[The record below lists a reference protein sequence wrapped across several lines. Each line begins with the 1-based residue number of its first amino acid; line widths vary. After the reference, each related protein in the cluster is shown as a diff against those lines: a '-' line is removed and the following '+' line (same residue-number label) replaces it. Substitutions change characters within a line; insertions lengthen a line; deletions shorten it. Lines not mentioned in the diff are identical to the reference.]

1 LPYWNQVAR
10 LAGAVGGTNARIRK
24 SKLRI
29 YSEDEKYEKKTRADL
44 RFDEQ
49 LDDVL
54 KKITESGQDSLTDR
68 EKKILT
74 LGSQRYR
81 NR

>member
-1 LPYWNQVAR
+1 M
-10 LAGAVGGTNARIRK
+10 AGGLGTKNRIRK
-24 SKLRI
+24 SNLRV
-29 YSEDEKYEKKTRADL
+29 YDQDANYESESQSERHEKTKADI

-49 LDDVL
+49 LDEVL
-54 KKITESGQDSLTDR
+54 KKITDSGQDSLTDR

-81 NR
+81 IQ

>member
-1 LPYWNQVAR
+1 M
-10 LAGAVGGTNARIRK
+10 AGGLGTKNRIRK
-24 SKLRI
+24 SNLRV
-29 YSEDEKYEKKTRADL
+29 YDQDSNYESESQSERHEKTKADI

-49 LDDVL
+49 LDEVL
-54 KKITESGQDSLTDR
+54 KKITDSGQDSLTDR

-81 NR
+81 IQ

>member
-1 LPYWNQVAR
+1 M
-10 LAGAVGGTNARIRK
+10 AGGLGTKNRIRK
-24 SKLRI
+24 SNLRVCDQDSN
-29 YSEDEKYEKKTRADL
+29 YESESQSERHEKTKADI

-49 LDDVL
+49 LDEVL
-54 KKITESGQDSLTDR
+54 KKITDSGQDSLTDR

-81 NR
+81 IQ